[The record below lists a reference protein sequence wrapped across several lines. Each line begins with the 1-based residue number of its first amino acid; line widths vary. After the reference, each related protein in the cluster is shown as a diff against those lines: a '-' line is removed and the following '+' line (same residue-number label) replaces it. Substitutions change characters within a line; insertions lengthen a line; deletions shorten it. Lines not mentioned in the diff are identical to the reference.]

1 MKRLLFLTLLLA
13 IASSRLSAQTG
24 LNVAPLFTKFSGKGT
39 PDVTSVTLRG
49 SKVEPYQLSLF
60 RSITFHTTG
69 HTAEVERL
77 VQADARTASYHES
90 GTKSGHLYYGIYQFP
105 IRDGRNRYLFY
116 RNNTL
121 SKKAEPTLPLIYME
135 GTATLETLKR
145 TFSK

>member
-1 MKRLLFLTLLLA
+1 MAARWSLTNSPSSA
-13 IASSRLSAQTG
+13 ASPS
-24 LNVAPLFTKFSGKGT
+24 T
-39 PDVTSVTLRG
+39 P
-49 SKVEPYQLSLF
+49 P
-60 RSITFHTTG
+60 
-69 HTAEVERL
+69 
-77 VQADARTASYHES
+77 ASYHES

-121 SKKAEPTLPLIYME
+121 SKNSEPSLTLIYME

>member
-49 SKVEPYQLSLF
+49 
-60 RSITFHTTG
+60 
-69 HTAEVERL
+69 
-77 VQADARTASYHES
+77 
-90 GTKSGHLYYGIYQFP
+90 TKSGHLYYGIYQFP

-121 SKKAEPTLPLIYME
+121 SKNSEPSLTLIYME

>member
-24 LNVAPLFTKFSGKGT
+24 LNVAPLFTKFSGKET

-90 GTKSGHLYYGIYQFP
+90 GTKSGHLYY
-105 IRDGRNRYLFY
+105 

-121 SKKAEPTLPLIYME
+121 SKKAEPTLTLIYME

>member
-24 LNVAPLFTKFSGKGT
+24 LNVAPLFTKFSGKET

-90 GTKSGHLYYGIYQFP
+90 GTKSGHLYYGIYQYP
-105 IRDGRNRYLFY
+105 IRDGRNLLPQQHPQQKGRTYPHAHLHGRHGHA
-116 RNNTL
+116 RNPQTHVQ
-121 SKKAEPTLPLIYME
+121 
-135 GTATLETLKR
+135 
-145 TFSK
+145 

>member
-1 MKRLLFLTLLLA
+1 MKRLLFLTLLL
-13 IASSRLSAQTG
+13 ASSRLSAQTG

-77 VQADARTASYHES
+77 VQADARTASYQ
-90 GTKSGHLYYGIYQFP
+90 SGHLYYGIYQFP

-121 SKKAEPTLPLIYME
+121 SKKAEPTLTLIYME